1 MAELSVAIVD
11 DNPMI
16 LNTLDEILKN
26 EDGLSVIGKA
36 ENGEDAINMIVAKT
50 PDVVLLDLI
59 MPKIDGISV
68 VERVKNEHP
77 SLKNPAFIILSAVGG
92 EQMADEAFR
101 AGANYY
107 LMKPFDRT
115 ALVNKIR
122 HVGRQPAQER
132 SRELIPVTARPEA
145 VKMTREEYMEEHL
158 ETDITRMLHELG
170 IPAHIKGYQYLRDA
184 ITMAVQDQ
192 EMMSSVTKI
201 LYPTIAKKHQTTS
214 SRVERAI
221 RHAIEV
227 AWGRGKMETIDEVF
241 GYTVSTGK
249 GKPTNSEFIALIS
262 DKITL
267 EYKKI

>member
-11 DNPMI
+11 DNPII

-36 ENGEDAINMIVAKT
+36 ENGEDAINMIMDKT

-68 VERVKNEHP
+68 VERVKSVHP
-77 SLKNPAFIILSAVGG
+77 AVKNPAFIILSAVGG
-92 EQMADEAFR
+92 EQMAEEAFR

-107 LMKPFDRT
+107 LMKPFDRE

-122 HVGRQPAQER
+122 HIGRQPREER
-132 SRELIPVTARPEA
+132 PKEVKPREMKEQTHLS
-145 VKMTREEYMEEHL
+145 KEEYMEEHL

-184 ITMAVQDQ
+184 ISMAVKDQ
-192 EMMSSVTKI
+192 EMMTSVTKI
-201 LYPTIAKKHQTTS
+201 LYPTIAKMHQTTA